1 VWHGYWHVF
10 CCGLNQIRCVASAA
24 GIPAQESGMM
34 MNWLQLSSLQLQ
46 WVHEISQSALAG
58 AVAILGLVILLELH
72 SIARLRRG
80 LDGQLKRLFEQ
91 IDLIRSE
98 ARSSPPS
105 MPLVGV
111 APQVAAPVKALGRGE
126 ARLLAALS
134 AARSRIERGSADNAV

>member
-1 VWHGYWHVF
+1 MELTTARSRSPYRTGARLT
-10 CCGLNQIRCVASAA
+10 GL
-24 GIPAQESGMM
+24 
-34 MNWLQLSSLQLQ
+34 L
-46 WVHEISQSALAG
+46 

-98 ARSSPPS
+98 ARSSPPV
-105 MPLVGV
+105 MPLVGA
-111 APQVAAPVKALGRGE
+111 APLVAAPVKALGTGE

-134 AARSRIERGSADNAV
+134 AARSRIERGSADNAA